1 MSDAAE
7 QLLNL
12 SQKELDKLPADVRDK
27 IEAVRKQV
35 LAAQRLKTI
44 KTARNDLLDFV
55 QMSMPDP
62 RHPGDATKS
71 RYKVHKIHE
80 FLARKLEAV
89 ERGETLRLCISVQ
102 PRVGKSQLVSKSF
115 PAWMMGRDPYKQ
127 IILAG
132 YGDEFVKE
140 FGRDVRN
147 LMLTPFYTQ
156 VFPEA
161 ELNRNAK
168 AANRQQTTA
177 GGIMTFAGL
186 GGQLTGKGADCLPKG
201 TLIDTDGGAKP
212 IDELVES
219 PYRKVLS
226 YNHETGRN
234 EYKEIEGVA
243 RRKKAGLRRV
253 TTTAGRVVTATAD
266 HRVWTARGYVRADE
280 LTPGDRLVC
289 SLRGADNASGE
300 HRAESGG
307 RGENRV
313 FLLPSVLVRAAKRA
327 ATRAAYMRGMRGDSP
342 EGFSVGARQS
352 PLLQSGVPVSRGRRA
367 EGSHATE
374 EHGRLRN
381 LRGIVRQAEQSISFL
396 FAGLRRC
403 AALVARQRGRQPQ
416 VEGWSYAAAAGAWGQ
431 GVPVNAPLRAGGG
444 RAQVRGLWSGR
455 PAVGGTPPRQRPDE
469 QPGGEPCDVV
479 RYASQGVARGGEP
492 GRDTVAVVE
501 ELHGSPEPV
510 YDLQIAD
517 NHNFYANGVLV
528 HNCLIIDDPIKNAE
542 EARSKAT
549 KDKLWEGFTRDAM
562 SRLMGKAGAV
572 VITATRWAEDDLI
585 GRLTDPDLGY
595 TTAEDAAS
603 WEVINI
609 PAFAEEDDPL
619 GRDVGEV
626 LWEERTPRAFL
637 DSFRRLD
644 PAGFAAL
651 YMGRPSPP
659 EGNFFKRE
667 HLRTY
672 RPHELPDNL
681 RYYAASDHAIS
692 TEQGRDSTVLGVV
705 GVDEQDNIYVLSDV
719 VWAKLEAHD
728 QVEAMLELMRRYPI
742 HNWWAEKGHIS
753 KSIGPFL
760 RKRMQET
767 NTYCAVTERTPV
779 KDKQTRAQAVQARM
793 AMGKVFLPATAPW
806 YNDAVEQ
813 MLNFPNGAHDDF
825 VDFLAWVGIGL
836 ASQVRAESMVPREKP
851 EPKSGSLEWILKSS
865 ERIRARNS
873 ATERTARYLH

>member
-35 LAAQRLKTI
+35 LAAQRLRTL
-44 KTARNDLLDFV
+44 KTAREDLLDFV

-62 RHPGDATKS
+62 RHPGDSTKS

-102 PRVGKSQLVSKSF
+102 PRVGKSQLVSKAF
-115 PAWMMGRDPYKQ
+115 PAWMIGRDPYKQ

-147 LMLTPFYTQ
+147 MMLTPFYTQ

-168 AANRQQTTA
+168 AANRQQTKA
-177 GGIMTFAGL
+177 GGILTFAGL
-186 GGQLTGKGADCLPKG
+186 GGQLTGKGADCVLPYCTVLTRRGLVPIESVRVGDLVYGYDHK
-201 TLIDTDGGAKP
+201 TERATWTAVHAVSAKRTEKRLVSLGGLHCT
-212 IDELVES
+212 E
-219 PYRKVLS
+219 
-226 YNHETGRN
+226 
-234 EYKEIEGVA
+234 
-243 RRKKAGLRRV
+243 
-253 TTTAGRVVTATAD
+253 D
-266 HRVWTARGYVRADE
+266 HRVYSPGSGYVEAAKAGRLPCLSWDDKGPSTGASD
-280 LTPGDRLVC
+280 TQGGAVPTVPVGDVRP
-289 SLRGADNASGE
+289 LRGE
-300 HRAESGG
+300 HESQG
-307 RGENRV
+307 
-313 FLLPSVLVRAAKRA
+313 S
-327 ATRAAYMRGMRGDSP
+327 
-342 EGFSVGARQS
+342 RQ
-352 PLLQSGVPVSRGRRA
+352 PDTTAPAVSQA
-367 EGSHATE
+367 VSHV
-374 EHGRLRN
+374 HGT
-381 LRGIVRQAEQSISFL
+381 
-396 FAGLRRC
+396 C
-403 AALVARQRGRQPQ
+403 AADI
-416 VEGWSYAAAAGAWGQ
+416 AG
-431 GVPVNAPLRAGGG
+431 V
-444 RAQVRGLWSGR
+444 
-455 PAVGGTPPRQRPDE
+455 
-469 QPGGEPCDVV
+469 
-479 RYASQGVARGGEP
+479 
-492 GRDTVAVVE
+492 
-501 ELHGSPEPV
+501 LHGAGEYV
-510 YDLQIAD
+510 VDIQTETE
-517 NHNFYANGVLV
+517 NFFCEGVLV

-585 GRLTDPDLGY
+585 GRLTDPELGY
-595 TTAEDAAS
+595 TTEEDAAT

-619 GRDVGEV
+619 GREVGEV
-626 LWEERTPRAFL
+626 LWEERTPRTFL
-637 DSFRRLD
+637 ESFRRLD

-651 YMGRPSPP
+651 YMGRPAPP

-667 HLRTY
+667 HLRSY
-672 RPHELPDNL
+672 RPHELPENL

-705 GVDEQDNIYVLSDV
+705 GVDERDNIYLMPDV
-719 VWAKLEAHD
+719 VWAKLEAND

-742 HNWWAEKGHIS
+742 QNWWAEKGHIS

-767 NTYCAVTERTPV
+767 NTYCAITERTPV
-779 KDKQTRAQAVQARM
+779 KDKQTRAQAIQARM
-793 AMGKVFLPATAPW
+793 AMGKVFLPVTAPW

-825 VDFLAWVGIGL
+825 VDFIAWIGLGL
-836 ASQVRAESMVPREKP
+836 ASQVRADAIVPREAP
-851 EPKSGSLEWILKSS
+851 EPKSGTLDWILKSS